1 MTPQRVVIVG
11 ASIAGLTAA
20 ENLRA
25 EGFAGEIQLIGEE
38 VHLPYSRPP
47 LSKQV
52 LLDGWDKDQTI
63 LKNNAELQQQEIIFT
78 GNTKALRLNLDTKQL
93 ETTGGTIAYDALI
106 IATGTNARR
115 LESIPNALTL
125 RTIEDALSL
134 RAKLKE
140 ARHVVVIGTGVLAS
154 EIASAGRTFGADVT
168 MVGRSNS
175 LSFGSLGNLL
185 SAKIEELH
193 LENGVA
199 LRLQSKVIEVLSDGT
214 RQTIRFEKGEDLV
227 ADLVIAAVGATPC
240 TEWLEDS
247 GLEISNGIVCD
258 ESGSAAPGVYAIG
271 DVASWPDP
279 FSGQPTR
286 VEHQINAI
294 EQAISVAGSIME
306 NRVKK
311 VPVPFFWSEIHGAR
325 IKVYGW
331 FDDATL
337 TEMDSSVTGGTLLVA
352 KSNDKLSGVVAWN
365 ASPKEFMKSRAL
377 VDDFINLSN
386 TNH

>member
-1 MTPQRVVIVG
+1 MTPQRVVIIG

-38 VHLPYSRPP
+38 AHLPYSRPP

-52 LLDGWDKDQTI
+52 LLDGWDKDQTT
-63 LKNNAELQQQEIIFT
+63 LKLDTELQRQEIIFT
-78 GNTKALRLNLDTKQL
+78 GNTRALRLNLETKQL
-93 ETTGGTIAYDALI
+93 ETSGGEIAYDNLI
-106 IATGTNARR
+106 IATGTRARR

-185 SAKIEELH
+185 SSKIEQLH
-193 LENGVA
+193 LEHGVA
-199 LRLQSKVIEVLSDGT
+199 LRFQSKVIEVLPDGT

-337 TEMDSSVTGGTLLVA
+337 TEKDAANTGGTLLVA
-352 KSNDKLSGVVAWN
+352 KSNEKMSGVVAWN
-365 ASPKEFMKSRAL
+365 APPKEFMKARAL
-377 VDDFINLSN
+377 VDDFINLSTIN
-386 TNH
+386 I

>member
-20 ENLRA
+20 ETLRA

-38 VHLPYSRPP
+38 AHLPYSRPP

-63 LKNNAELQQQEIIFT
+63 LKNNAELRQQEIIFT

-185 SAKIEELH
+185 SSKIEELH
-193 LENGVA
+193 LEHGVA

-214 RQTIRFEKGEDLV
+214 RQAIRFEKGEDLV

-279 FSGQPTR
+279 FGGQPTR

-294 EQAISVAGSIME
+294 EQAISVAGSIVG
-306 NRVKK
+306 NHVKK

-377 VDDFINLSN
+377 VDDFINLST

>member
-25 EGFAGEIQLIGEE
+25 EGFSGEIQLIGEE
-38 VHLPYSRPP
+38 AHLPYSRPP

-52 LLDGWDKDQTI
+52 LLDGWDKDQTT
-63 LKNNAELQQQEIIFT
+63 LKIDTELQKQEIIFK
-78 GNTKALRLNLDTKQL
+78 GNTRALRLNLDTKQL
-93 ETTGGTIAYDALI
+93 ETSGGAIAYDTLI
-106 IATGTNARR
+106 IATGTKARR
-115 LESIPNALTL
+115 LESISNALTL

-134 RAKLKE
+134 REKLKE
-140 ARHVVVIGTGVLAS
+140 ARNLVVIGTGVLAS
-154 EIASAGRTFGADVT
+154 EIASAGRAFGADVT

-185 SAKIEELH
+185 SSKIEQLH
-193 LENGVA
+193 SEHGVA
-199 LRLQSKVIEVLSDGT
+199 LRFQSKVNEVLSDGT
-214 RQTIRFEKGEDLV
+214 RQAIRFEKGEDLV
-227 ADLVIAAVGATPC
+227 ADLVVAAVGATPC

-258 ESGSAAPGVYAIG
+258 ENGSAAPGVYAIG

-294 EQAISVAGSIME
+294 EQAISVAGSIMG

-311 VPVPFFWSEIHGAR
+311 VPVPFFWSEIHGTR
-325 IKVYGW
+325 IKAYGW

-337 TEMDSSVTGGTLLVA
+337 LEKDASVTGGTLLVA
-352 KSNDKLSGVVAWN
+352 KSKDKLSGVVAWN
-365 ASPKEFMKSRAL
+365 ASPKEFMKARAL
-377 VDDFINLSN
+377 VDDFINLS
-386 TNH
+386 TINH

>member
-25 EGFAGEIQLIGEE
+25 EGFSGEIQLIGEE
-38 VHLPYSRPP
+38 AHLPYSRPP

-52 LLDGWDKDQTI
+52 LLDGWDKDQTT
-63 LKNNAELQQQEIIFT
+63 LKIDTELQKQEIIFK
-78 GNTKALRLNLDTKQL
+78 GNTRALRLNLDTKQL
-93 ETTGGTIAYDALI
+93 ETSGGAIAYDTLI
-106 IATGTNARR
+106 IATGTKARR
-115 LESIPNALTL
+115 LESISNALTL

-134 RAKLKE
+134 REKLKE
-140 ARHVVVIGTGVLAS
+140 ARNLVVIGTGVLAS
-154 EIASAGRTFGADVT
+154 EIASAGRAFGADVT

-185 SAKIEELH
+185 SSKIEQLH
-193 LENGVA
+193 SEHGVA
-199 LRLQSKVIEVLSDGT
+199 LRFQSKVNEVLSDGT
-214 RQTIRFEKGEDLV
+214 RQAIRFEKGEDLV
-227 ADLVIAAVGATPC
+227 ADLVVAAVGATPC

-258 ESGSAAPGVYAIG
+258 ENGSAALGVYAIG

-294 EQAISVAGSIME
+294 EQAISVAGSIMG

-311 VPVPFFWSEIHGAR
+311 VPVPFFWSEIHGTR
-325 IKVYGW
+325 IKAYGW

-337 TEMDSSVTGGTLLVA
+337 LEKDASVTGGTLLVA
-352 KSNDKLSGVVAWN
+352 KSKDKLSGVVAWN
-365 ASPKEFMKSRAL
+365 ASPKEFMKARAL
-377 VDDFINLSN
+377 VDDFINLS
-386 TNH
+386 TINH

>member
-63 LKNNAELQQQEIIFT
+63 LKNNAELQQQGIIFT

-93 ETTGGTIAYDALI
+93 ETTGGRIAYDALI

-115 LESIPNALTL
+115 LESFPNALTL

-175 LSFGSLGNLL
+175 LSFGSLGNSL
-185 SAKIEELH
+185 SSKIEELH

-214 RQTIRFEKGEDLV
+214 RQTIRFENGEDLV
-227 ADLVIAAVGATPC
+227 ADLVIVAVGATPC

-377 VDDFINLSN
+377 VDDFINLST